1 MASRRATKGTLTA
14 VSKTEESVPNPIKG
28 ATKTGTG
35 VKKLS
40 QKATTTPPVLGTPPE
55 NSEKAKFSQPKKVR
69 TAPSDDVSAVAAAPP
84 APPKIVVE
92 VGPADV
98 AAAAARES
106 EVGVF
111 TALEAVGDFARRASL
126 KNEIGRPSLSVLGT
140 KSPANLSGNSPRP
153 EPRKASSTRP
163 DQLPTGRLASGIGKL
178 AMEAKGELEGLKNIS
193 REVKESVIGKLSAIG
208 ELALRL
214 EESRSNYVAEL
225 EREKARRAREMEAA
239 EKRITKITSENL
251 DRILNVESKIEK
263 MMVEVTS
270 TRTILGHFD
279 VPEKL
284 EAIRKAVE
292 TRPAPRPQN
301 YAEAAA
307 RPKPLAAAAPKIPAL
322 RSGPEPATLL

>member
-163 DQLPTGRLASGIGKL
+163 DQLPQ
-178 AMEAKGELEGLKNIS
+178 EDW
-193 REVKESVIGKLSAIG
+193 
-208 ELALRL
+208 RL
-214 EESRSNYVAEL
+214 ESENSPWR
-225 EREKARRAREMEAA
+225 RRASSRA
-239 EKRITKITSENL
+239 
-251 DRILNVESKIEK
+251 
-263 MMVEVTS
+263 
-270 TRTILGHFD
+270 
-279 VPEKL
+279 
-284 EAIRKAVE
+284 
-292 TRPAPRPQN
+292 
-301 YAEAAA
+301 
-307 RPKPLAAAAPKIPAL
+307 
-322 RSGPEPATLL
+322 

>member
-1 MASRRATKGTLTA
+1 
-14 VSKTEESVPNPIKG
+14 
-28 ATKTGTG
+28 
-35 VKKLS
+35 
-40 QKATTTPPVLGTPPE
+40 
-55 NSEKAKFSQPKKVR
+55 
-69 TAPSDDVSAVAAAPP
+69 
-84 APPKIVVE
+84 
-92 VGPADV
+92 
-98 AAAAARES
+98 
-106 EVGVF
+106 
-111 TALEAVGDFARRASL
+111 
-126 KNEIGRPSLSVLGT
+126 
-140 KSPANLSGNSPRP
+140 
-153 EPRKASSTRP
+153 
-163 DQLPTGRLASGIGKL
+163 
-178 AMEAKGELEGLKNIS
+178 MEAKGELEGLKNIS

-307 RPKPLAAAAPKIPAL
+307 RPKPLAAAAPKIPGPEV
-322 RSGPEPATLL
+322 RSGAGHTLIISSRCENHTAEQVVARLRGW

>member
-1 MASRRATKGTLTA
+1 ALERFPGGGAERDMASRRATKGTLTA
-14 VSKTEESVPNPIKG
+14 VSKTEESVPNPLRGNKDWDGVKSCRRRRRQHHLCG
-28 ATKTGTG
+28 ATGTTQDSGGGRTGGCCRSGRQGIRGRRIYRAGGGGRLRQTG
-35 VKKLS
+35 EPKMKLAVRPCPCWERNH
-40 QKATTTPPVLGTPPE
+40 QRTCPGT
-55 NSEKAKFSQPKKVR
+55 
-69 TAPSDDVSAVAAAPP
+69 
-84 APPKIVVE
+84 
-92 VGPADV
+92 
-98 AAAAARES
+98 
-106 EVGVF
+106 
-111 TALEAVGDFARRASL
+111 
-126 KNEIGRPSLSVLGT
+126 
-140 KSPANLSGNSPRP
+140 PRP

-163 DQLPTGRLASGIGKL
+163 DQLPQEDWRLESENSPWRRRAS
-178 AMEAKGELEGLKNIS
+178 S
-193 REVKESVIGKLSAIG
+193 RAQKYKPRVKESVIGKLSAIG

-307 RPKPLAAAAPKIPAL
+307 RPKPLAAAAPKIPGPEV
-322 RSGPEPATLL
+322 RSGATLL